1 MHPLGLQRGAD
12 DRKQTA
18 DTGFQ
23 RLFSIPDGGRAELF
37 VARYWYGLPVE
48 EIAAKLGMKKNTALS
63 TLRRMRLRLRDRLEK
78 EGLQ

>member
-1 MHPLGLQRGAD
+1 MERTIENKLLIQSFNAFLAAQPETERN
-12 DRKQTA
+12 
-18 DTGFQ
+18 
-23 RLFSIPDGGRAELF
+23 LF

-63 TLRRMRLRLRDRLEK
+63 MLHRMRLRLRDRLEK